1 MGRRQTMRDQAARPG
16 VVGAAAVGA
25 ATVAAAAVVAVAA
38 LGCGSRQVAA
48 GDAGI
53 DVAVAADHALDTTVV
68 DLGSADMNLSFPA
81 VLEGVW
87 LIGWSGGMNHF
98 SWVRFSKM
106 ATPSM
111 TKKDAW
117 ILDGKGIS
125 SNLPLWDCSGKA
137 SYWMGA
143 AGNTIYLDFPSSSC
157 LPGSSSKGYVFGDF
171 DTSGAGAPKDVILS
185 ATVKDQA
192 TLQKFEG
199 YKFPATWCDSAMTS
213 CKAPF

>member
-1 MGRRQTMRDQAARPG
+1 MSTKANTCLATLATMILL
-16 VVGAAAVGA
+16 VV
-25 ATVAAAAVVAVAA
+25 
-38 LGCGSRQVAA
+38 GCGSRQVDAVDTGLADTASADSAA
-48 GDAGI
+48 D
-53 DVAVAADHALDTTVV
+53 AVAQDMGLDAAIGDV
-68 DLGSADMNLSFPA
+68 GSADMNLSFPA

-111 TKKDAW
+111 TKKDAFV
-117 ILDGKGIS
+117 LDGKTIG
-125 SNLPLWDCSGKA
+125 SNLPLWECSGKA

-143 AGNTIYLDFPSSSC
+143 AASTIYLDIPAASC
-157 LPGSSSKGYVFGDF
+157 ASGVATSKGYSFGDF

-185 ATVKDQA
+185 ATVQVQA
-192 TLQKFEG
+192 TLQKLSG
-199 YKFPATWCDSAMTS
+199 YKYPDTWCDAAMTS